1 MCSVHRP
8 DLVSSTILLPRRK
21 TGYYPSYFAWNHRI
35 CGACHDP
42 CPTCSRCPSCCAED
56 RDLAGKHRNRG
67 AICRRAL
74 TAVYRKNI
82 SGACTSCVLYIYQ
95 LMPQHPCEQSIE
107 TYLCRGMDII
117 GALRFISIIGPA
129 NCHAT
134 GKPRDCPELHRQKA
148 QNAMRFQT
156 LKLIVAGDDFRCFEV
171 PLDTRYYELCM
182 YLHSKALIPG
192 KYFSPRCVED

>member
-1 MCSVHRP
+1 MGSVHRP
-8 DLVSSTILLPRRK
+8 DLVPSTILLPGRK
-21 TGYYPSYFAWNHRI
+21 TGYHPSYFAWNHCV
-35 CGACHDP
+35 CGACDAP
-42 CPTCSRCPSCCAED
+42 CPACSRCPSCCAED

-82 SGACTSCVLYIYQ
+82 SGACTSYVLYIYQ

-107 TYLCRGMDII
+107 TYLCRLRGMDII

-134 GKPRDCPELHRQKA
+134 WIPRDCPELLTTTEGTEG
-148 QNAMRFQT
+148 MRFQT

-171 PLDTRYYELCM
+171 PRDTRY
-182 YLHSKALIPG
+182 
-192 KYFSPRCVED
+192 